1 MTLPGGGSIVKNMS
15 DGGQQKAFEAE
26 LKRLESRLDELVDIC
41 GQLKEENHSLKQ
53 RQDNLIAER
62 ATMLQ
67 KSEQVRARVEAMIG
81 RLKALEQST

>member
-1 MTLPGGGSIVKNMS
+1 MTLPGAGSIVENMS
-15 DGGQQKAFEAE
+15 DDGQQKTFEAE
-26 LKRLESRLDELVDIC
+26 LKRLESKLDELVDIC
-41 GQLKEENHSLKQ
+41 GQLKEENRSLKQ

>member
-1 MTLPGGGSIVKNMS
+1 MTLPGAGSIVKNMS
-15 DGGQQKAFEAE
+15 DDEQQKTFETE

-41 GQLKEENHSLKQ
+41 GQLKEENQSLKQ